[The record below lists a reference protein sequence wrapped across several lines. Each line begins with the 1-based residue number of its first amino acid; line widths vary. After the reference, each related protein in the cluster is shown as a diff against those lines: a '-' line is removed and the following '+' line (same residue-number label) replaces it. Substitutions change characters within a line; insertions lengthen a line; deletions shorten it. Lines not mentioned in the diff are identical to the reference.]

1 MFDTPRWTHLRSV
14 ASFSASAARLGLTY
28 RRRFEASCSRC
39 QSSGAVTPPK
49 CIEMLVI
56 QVTTTWKG
64 NDHGENHDQTN
75 GWGLKKSPIS
85 FSNKPKW
92 GFFKFQGLVLL
103 VFVCYIF
110 LRFIFGFAQT
120 QRVSRLTNRN
130 SSPSMPWIRCY
141 FLGEDL
147 WDQQR

>member
-1 MFDTPRWTHLRSV
+1 MFDSPRWTHLRSV
-14 ASFSASAARLGLTY
+14 ASFSASAASRAHLQARL
-28 RRRFEASCSRC
+28 FEASCSWC
-39 QSSGAVTPPK
+39 QSSGAVKPPK

-56 QVTTTWKG
+56 QVTTTWNG
-64 NDHGENHDQTN
+64 NDHGEHHDQKT
-75 GWGLKKSPIS
+75 GWGLNKSPIS
-85 FSNKPKW
+85 FWNKPKW
-92 GFFKFQGLVLL
+92 GIFKFQGLVLF

-110 LRFIFGFAQT
+110 LRFIFGSAQT

>member
-1 MFDTPRWTHLRSV
+1 MGISQPCLTPQGGHISDLSHPFPHLPRVSGSPAQIRSI
-14 ASFSASAARLGLTY
+14 L
-28 RRRFEASCSRC
+28 RC
-39 QSSGAVTPPK
+39 QSSAPK

-56 QVTTTWKG
+56 QVTATWKG

-92 GFFKFQGLVLL
+92 GIFKFQGLVLL

-110 LRFIFGFAQT
+110 LRFIFGSAQT